1 MEERRTV
8 FGRNTLKGRRSVNP
22 VLLFLSHLFN
32 VMSIILMV
40 AVALALAVE
49 EWIEGGVIAFI
60 IVVKTCVG
68 FFQVLLLGR
77 EGGRE
82 GVLACANA

>member
-1 MEERRTV
+1 MKEV
-8 FGRNTLKGRRSVNP
+8 FVQRDVD
-22 VLLFLSHLFN
+22 
-32 VMSIILMV
+32 
-40 AVALALAVE
+40 VE

>member
-1 MEERRTV
+1 MEERRAV

-32 VMSIILMV
+32 VMSIILMI

-60 IVVKTCVG
+60 IVINTCVG
-68 FFQVLLLGR
+68 FFQVRKGGR

-82 GVLACANA
+82 GGGEGT